1 MLAMQGGALWWLANC
16 NESVD
21 LNNDLII
28 FDISQLADNIKNAM
42 SILIM
47 GAVSTRYF
55 PKPNDGT
62 KRRRTYLFFDELG
75 KLLQTPEMIPHIERG
90 FKEARASFITT
101 VVCTQD
107 PEIDERVLKIIKV
120 NCSNIFLLSNLKE
133 SSIDIFEK
141 VFCLNE
147 RHKPRLMQK
156 GQGIGLYIREPYAT
170 NIRISLTGMEEKA
183 LLQSEGVAEIGTA
196 EVRDQCAFSLDK
208 NVQWIRD
215 EHGFICENWTEG
227 ETTFPS
233 YECYNVTDCFGSGTV
248 NVWIDKDRIEKA
260 KDEEHKDKALNQ
272 GYKHYAFAC
281 QLAGEIVK
289 MGFPEE
295 IVKINHYNDVDISV
309 GDFLGIKIEM
319 PESKHTKKDW
329 LDKKQSAVSAYP
341 HVIFTCPGDLEK
353 DIKNAI
359 GKAFVFPRG
368 NKLKRELE
376 KCKSAYLPHSD
387 ALLEPTKERTTPD

>member
-1 MLAMQGGALWWLANC
+1 MQGGDYWWMANC
-16 NESVD
+16 KESVD
-21 LNNDLII
+21 LDNDLII

-75 KLLQTPEMIPHIERG
+75 KLLQTPQMIPHVERG
-90 FKEARASFITT
+90 FKEARASYITT

-107 PEIDERVLKIIKV
+107 PEIDEKVLKIIKV
-120 NCSNIFLLSNLKE
+120 NCSNIFLLSNLKQ
-133 SSIDIFEK
+133 SSIKIFEK

-147 RHKPRLMQK
+147 KHRPRLLQK

-183 LLQSEGVAEIGTA
+183 LLQSEGIAEIRSA
-196 EVRDQCAFSLDK
+196 EVRDQCSFSLDK
-208 NVQWIRD
+208 EVQWIKD
-215 EHGFICENWTEG
+215 KHGFICENWCEG

-233 YECYNVTDCFGSGTV
+233 YEYYNVTDCFGNGTV

-272 GYKHYAFAC
+272 GYKHYSFAC

-295 IVKINHYNDVDISV
+295 IVKVNHYNDVDISI
-309 GDFLGIKIEM
+309 GNFLGIEIEM
-319 PESKHTKKDW
+319 PESKNTKKDW
-329 LDKKQSAVSAYP
+329 QEKKQSAESAYSR
-341 HVIFTCPGDLEK
+341 VIFTCPSDLEK

-359 GKAFVFPRG
+359 GRAFVFPRG
-368 NKLKRELE
+368 INLKRELE
-376 KCKSAYLPHSD
+376 KCKSAYLSQFD
-387 ALLEPTKERTTPD
+387 ALSEPTEELTSSD